1 MFYSQWVEVDPID
14 VKHTFVKLLP
24 YFLDKVRTKTDVV
37 IEPSRGHQPE
47 AINAKLFEHRAIA
60 RYICVEQCRNFVG
73 TKPNALNGLGEH
85 RWHFFHQRKG

>member
-37 IEPSRGHQPE
+37 IEPSRGHKPE

-60 RYICVEQCRNFVG
+60 RYICVEQCRKFV
-73 TKPNALNGLGEH
+73 
-85 RWHFFHQRKG
+85 